1 MTIAPESAM
10 TPALSLKRISK
21 NYGGLEVL
29 SEVSFVVPQG
39 SIFGLAGPNGAGKT
53 TLLNIVSGFDVANS
67 GSKSVMGH
75 DATKMDALSL
85 SKVGV
90 ARTFQNIRLFKGLTV
105 REQVNAGAYRHRQAS
120 IIAGMIGLRSQRT
133 DNNVTQGMTEEALA
147 FVGLSDSADLLAE
160 TLSYG
165 DQRRVEISRAMATKP
180 SLLLL
185 DEPTAGMNEADWMPI
200 ADLLQRLRRQG
211 TTIVVIEHNMRL
223 IERICDEI
231 VVIAAGAVIAQDE
244 PQKCLRLPQVR
255 LAYFGKSS

>member
-1 MTIAPESAM
+1 
-10 TPALSLKRISK
+10 
-21 NYGGLEVL
+21 
-29 SEVSFVVPQG
+29 
-39 SIFGLAGPNGAGKT
+39 
-53 TLLNIVSGFDVANS
+53 
-67 GSKSVMGH
+67 
-75 DATKMDALSL
+75 
-85 SKVGV
+85 
-90 ARTFQNIRLFKGLTV
+90 
-105 REQVNAGAYRHRQAS
+105 
-120 IIAGMIGLRSQRT
+120 
-133 DNNVTQGMTEEALA
+133 MTEEALA

-160 TLSYG
+160 NLSYG